1 MNTLSINFIAFL
13 FIVFCFTWVTKGAF
27 RKIIFFIANI
37 IFVFSFGNLVHI
49 VYLFSLIVY
58 TYLASLIL
66 RKNSSRGVVILLIIP
81 IILGLAF
88 FKYAGLLEFKNIIMP
103 LGISFYTFKVISYL
117 VDLHN
122 NKVKKQNLFDLFIY
136 VSFFPVL
143 IAGPINRSKD
153 FFIQLN
159 KLKKFDYQDVKNG
172 AVQCAL
178 GMFEKIVF
186 ADFIAIVVNNIFSN
200 KELTGPYLI
209 LGIVLYSFQIYTDF
223 DGYSNIAIGI
233 SRMLGFHIERNFHT
247 PYLSNSIKE
256 FWRRWHISLSSW
268 LRDYIYIPLGGSH
281 KGFLIKCI
289 NVLITFAISGI
300 WHGSTLVFVIWG
312 IGHGLFNII
321 EDIISRRYG
330 KKRISKSLN
339 ILLIF
344 INFGIVSFLWIF
356 FRAASLDDAIRI
368 ISNIFIPMEFSLKTI
383 SLTFRQGI
391 WLIAVLFAIIITDV
405 LRNRTDMI
413 EWIAKRNFATRWGFY
428 ILLIVIVII
437 FGIYGPGFNA
447 GDFIY
452 ATF

>member
-1 MNTLSINFIAFL
+1 MNTLSINFIVFL
-13 FIVFCFTWVTKGAF
+13 FAVFCFTWITKGAF
-27 RKIIFFIANI
+27 RKIIFLIANI
-37 IFVFSFGNLVHI
+37 LFILSFGNLLYV
-49 VYLFSLIVY
+49 VYLFAIIFY
-58 TYLASLIL
+58 TYIASLVLNKKRSKGI
-66 RKNSSRGVVILLIIP
+66 VISLIIP
-81 IILGLAF
+81 IIFGLIF

-117 VDLHN
+117 ADLYN
-122 NKVKKQNLFDLFIY
+122 QKVKLQSLFDLFIY
-136 VSFFPVL
+136 ISFFPVL
-143 IAGPINRSKD
+143 IAGPINRSND
-153 FFIQLN
+153 FFSQLKN
-159 KLKKFDYQDVKNG
+159 LKKFNYQDAKNG
-172 AVQCAL
+172 ALQCAL

-186 ADFIAIVVNNIFSN
+186 ADFIAILVNNIFSN

-209 LGIVLYSFQIYTDF
+209 LGTILYSFQIYTDF

-233 SRMLGFHIERNFHT
+233 SRMLGFHIERNFYT

-256 FWRRWHISLSSW
+256 FWRRWHISLSTW

-281 KGFLIKCI
+281 KGFLIKCA
-289 NVLITFAISGI
+289 NVLITFTISGI

-321 EDIISRRYG
+321 EDIISKKYG
-330 KKRISKSLN
+330 KRKISKFQN
-339 ILLIF
+339 ILLIL

-368 ISNIFIPMEFSLKTI
+368 IKNMFVPMKFSLKAI
-383 SLTFRQGI
+383 GLTSRQGLWGI
-391 WLIAVLFAIIITDV
+391 VVLSTIVITDL
-405 LRNRTDMI
+405 LRNKMDMI
-413 EWIAKRNFATRWGFY
+413 DWLAKCNLVTRWGLY
-428 ILLIVIVII
+428 ILFIIIVII